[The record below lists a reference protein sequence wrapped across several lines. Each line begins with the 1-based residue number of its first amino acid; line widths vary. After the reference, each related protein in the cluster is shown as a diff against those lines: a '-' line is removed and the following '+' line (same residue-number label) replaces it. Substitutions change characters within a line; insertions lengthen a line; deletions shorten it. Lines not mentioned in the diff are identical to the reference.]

1 MISAMRCVTVSAALP
16 SRGVGGEVG
25 KQRRGNAV
33 LSHPARAV
41 RGRLGVGGWE
51 VGRPQRRQGDAVM
64 CRGQSLPAWG
74 VCALPVSGG
83 WAVGR
88 QRRRGEAVLCPPR
101 ALPVSGGWAMG
112 RQRRRGEAVLC
123 PPPGAA
129 RGLSATPEYNLQVWC
144 GENGR
149 ESLLKEW
156 AHPDKSPED
165 FTRGSGSK
173 VPWTCGECGHRWEAR
188 IANRTDVKHPKGCPK
203 CNPPGRP
210 ATSNLQEWCA
220 ENGRADLLEE
230 WAHPDKAPQD
240 FTRASASKVPWTCGE
255 CGHAWEATIASRT
268 DVKHPCGCPKCNPPG
283 RPATSNL
290 QEWCAENG
298 RADLLQEWAHP
309 DQTPQAGSY
318 TRSLFSST

>member
-1 MISAMRCVTVSAALP
+1 MGRQRC
-16 SRGVGGEVG
+16 RGE
-25 KQRRGNAV
+25 AV
-33 LSHPARAV
+33 LCPPPV
-41 RGRLGVGGWE
+41 
-51 VGRPQRRQGDAVM
+51 
-64 CRGQSLPAWG
+64 WG
-74 VCALPVSGG
+74 VRALPVSGG

-220 ENGRADLLEE
+220 ENGRADLLKE
-230 WAHPDKAPQD
+230 WAHPDKAPQ
-240 FTRASASKVPWTCGE
+240 
-255 CGHAWEATIASRT
+255 
-268 DVKHPCGCPKCNPPG
+268 
-283 RPATSNL
+283 
-290 QEWCAENG
+290 
-298 RADLLQEWAHP
+298 
-309 DQTPQAGSY
+309 AGAY